1 MNRDQKPAG
10 DDDLLLQRYREANAL
25 DDARPGAALRDQVL
39 AHALSV
45 AQARTTAAPVVKPSA
60 ANDSVWTWK
69 AFGGLAVLG
78 LVGLLVLQFDRG
90 TPEEREAALG
100 TSVPRPAAP
109 PSPAASAPAPLT
121 EAAPVTRDAAVP
133 SAPTVQ

>member
-1 MNRDQKPAG
+1 MNLEKKPA

-25 DDARPGAALRDQVL
+25 DDARPGAALRKQVL
-39 AHALSV
+39 AHARSV
-45 AQARTTAAPVVKPSA
+45 AQARTPAAPVLKPGA

-100 TSVPRPAAP
+100 TSVPRPATP
-109 PSPAASAPAPLT
+109 PSPAASAPEPLT
-121 EAAPVTRDAAVP
+121 
-133 SAPTVQ
+133 